1 MSSQNVETIQ
11 GMYRSFAKGDVE
23 AVLERMAS
31 TIEWNEAESFP
42 YADRNPYVGP
52 TAVLEGVFARIGDEW
67 ESFQVSPE
75 EFIDAG
81 DAVIVQGRYRGKY
94 KKTGA
99 QVDAQFAHVWR
110 VAGGK
115 VNSFQ
120 PYADTAQ
127 FAKATGG

>member
-115 VNSFQ
+115 VKSFQ
-120 PYADTAQ
+120 QYADTAQ
-127 FAKATGG
+127 FAKATGA